1 MDSLTP
7 EEKAELSKASTERLK
22 AKLVAANVSETI
34 VNAMDRAQMLDA
46 VAKLKQLPVVATAKP
61 IDANDLFN
69 LLRFEHETR
78 ERRFEEERRAN
89 LERAELAERARRAD
103 IERAERERAEDRRR
117 EEERMQYEMSARE
130 REYQLH

>member
-69 LLRFEHETR
+69 LLRFEHETW
-78 ERRFEEERRAN
+78 E
-89 LERAELAERARRAD
+89 D
-103 IERAERERAEDRRR
+103 ILRRR
-117 EEERMQYEMSARE
+117 GEQI
-130 REYQLH
+130 